1 MQIRVRKN
9 TVSLIRTVYVPTL
22 GRGRPESLGVLPK
35 DATSAPD
42 ELLDRLTDVERWQ
55 LKNWL
60 ASNERMRSRTVQQ
73 GAATDLP
80 ATLRDIAAWYRQ
92 QPKSANLAA
101 LAKASRD
108 EWSELLAAMSAAG
121 VGRTRKRLPGNK
133 KTRVS
138 GS

>member
-1 MQIRVRKN
+1 MQIRLRKN
-9 TVSLIRTVYVPTL
+9 TVSLIRTVYVPAL
-22 GRGRPESLGVLPK
+22 GRGRPEPLGVLPK

-42 ELLDRLTDVERWQ
+42 ELLDRLTDAERWQ
-55 LKNWL
+55 LTNWL
-60 ASNERMRSRTVQQ
+60 ASNERVRSRAVQQ

-121 VGRTRKRLPGNK
+121 VGRTRKRVAGGK